1 MRHDDVN
8 HRRSPL
14 SPTAHYHR
22 IDNQQRTDAPSFMY
36 PFMRFVNSLLFV
48 LTLTTISSGAKK
60 QPVDFVR
67 DIKPILSDRCFNCHG
82 PDPNN
87 RQADL
92 RLDLKE
98 EALAALAFE
107 GNRVIH
113 PGRSGK
119 SELIHRIKAEDPDLK
134 MPPAESKLELT
145 QEEIDLLT
153 RWVDQGAAWENHW
166 SFESPV
172 RASPPKTKDK
182 SWSTNEIDR
191 FILKRLEQE
200 GLSPSDQAAPTT
212 LIRRLAFDLTGLP
225 PTLDQVERFTE
236 NPSSQTYASLVDELL
251 DNKHYGERMAAT
263 WLDVA
268 RYSDTFGYQVDRDR
282 YVWPYRDWVIDAFNR
297 NLPYDQFVTEQLAG
311 DLLDAATDSQRIAT
325 TFNRLHSQKVEGGSV
340 PEEFRTEYVADRTH
354 TFGTAFLGI
363 TLECCRC
370 HDHKY
375 DPFTQKEYYQLF
387 AYFNNIDEAGLYSYF
402 TASTPT
408 PTLRILKEDQKK
420 ALADIEQTIAREAA
434 KLNAFTN
441 AKNQGFEDWLANRQE
456 TTEIIGLEQELTFE
470 DGKTGANKSVA
481 GRIGKAVE
489 LTGDDAIGLSVGNYS
504 RNTPFTVSLWLNTPD
519 IKERAVVFHRSR
531 AWTDSASRGYQMLI
545 EEGRVSVSL
554 IHFWPG
560 NAIRV
565 RTKDTLAPG
574 QWHHLSMV
582 YDGSSKANG
591 LKIYLNGKPAH
602 TEVVR
607 DNLYKNITGSGGDN
621 IAIGQRFRDKG
632 FKQGMVDEF
641 KVFNRQLSD
650 LELQHVFDAKTL
662 ETTLGTVTAD
672 LNAEQK
678 HQLKQYYL
686 QLFDE
691 AYGQQ
696 MAAVKS
702 ARDQRSKI
710 IDNAQEIMVMEEME
724 KRRTTYV
731 LNRGAYDQPADE
743 VVAATPAIFGNSE
756 SQGNR
761 LTLAQWVTSPQNPLT
776 ARVYVNRIWQMMF
789 GKGLVKTP
797 EDFGSQGATPTHPA
811 LLDWLALEFIESGW
825 DTKALIKRI
834 AVSST
839 YRQSSQASEMQLATD
854 PENDLL
860 SHANRFQLP
869 AEMLRD
875 NALLTSG
882 LLVDKQGGPSVKP
895 YEVAESFKP
904 VARGSGEQLYRR
916 SLYTYWRR
924 TAPAPV
930 MMTLDAAKREVCSV
944 ARERTSNPLHAI
956 VLLNDPQY
964 VEAARK
970 MGENLIKE
978 FGEDH
983 QAAMAKAFQLL
994 TSRPV
999 SQAELA
1005 IISNSFRQQLSYFRD
1020 HPDESNKFLATG
1032 DAPRDMNLPAEQ
1044 VAAMGMVINLLL
1056 NYDECVVRQ

>member
-1 MRHDDVN
+1 
-8 HRRSPL
+8 
-14 SPTAHYHR
+14 
-22 IDNQQRTDAPSFMY
+22 
-36 PFMRFVNSLLFV
+36 MRFVYSLLFV
-48 LTLTTISSGAKK
+48 LTLTSISSGAKK

-82 PDPNN
+82 PDAKN

-98 EALAALAFE
+98 EAFAALAFE

-119 SELIHRIKAEDPDLK
+119 SELIQRIQSEDPDLK
-134 MPPAESKLELT
+134 MPPTESKLELT
-145 QEEIDLLT
+145 HEEIDLLT
-153 RWVDQGAAWENHW
+153 RWVDQGASWDNHW
-166 SFESPV
+166 SFEAPV
-172 RASPPKTKDK
+172 RPSLPKTKDK
-182 SWSTNEIDR
+182 SWSTNEIDH
-191 FILKRLEQE
+191 FILKRLEQA

-225 PTLDQVERFTE
+225 PSLEQVKQFTA

-251 DNKHYGERMAAT
+251 ENKHYGERMAAT

-282 YVWPYRDWVIDAFNR
+282 YVWPYRDWVINAFNQ

-311 DLLDAATDSQRIAT
+311 DLLESATDSQRIAT

-402 TASTPT
+402 TTSTPT
-408 PTLRILKEDQKK
+408 PTLRIFNEDQKK
-420 ALADIEQTIAREAA
+420 AIADVEQTIIREVA
-434 KLNAFTN
+434 KLNELAT
-441 AKNQGFEDWLANRQE
+441 AKNKGFNDWLTNRKV
-456 TTEIIGLEQELTFE
+456 TKEIIGLEQELTFE
-470 DGKTGANKSVA
+470 DGNTGANKSVE

-504 RNTPFTVSLWLNTPD
+504 RNTPFTVSLWLNTPE

-545 EEGRVSVSL
+545 EDGRISVSL

-565 RTKDTLAPG
+565 RTKDILPPG

-582 YDGSSKANG
+582 YDGSSQANG
-591 LKIYLNGKPAH
+591 LKIYLNGKPANI
-602 TEVVR
+602 EVVR

-650 LELQHVFDAKTL
+650 LELKHLFDTKTL
-662 ETTLGTVTAD
+662 QTTLGTVTAE

-678 HQLKQYYL
+678 QHLKQYYL
-686 QLFDE
+686 YLFDE
-691 AYGQQ
+691 AYRQQ
-696 MAAVKS
+696 MAVVKS
-702 ARDQRSKI
+702 ARDQRSKL
-710 IDNAQEIMVMEEME
+710 IDGAQEIMVMEEMA
-724 KRRTTYV
+724 KRRTTYL
-731 LNRGAYDQPADE
+731 LNRGAYDQPDE
-743 VVAATPAIFGNSE
+743 AVVAATPAIFGDSE
-756 SQGNR
+756 KQGDR
-761 LTLAQWVTSPQNPLT
+761 LTLARWVTSPQNPLT

-789 GKGLVKTP
+789 GKGLVRTP
-797 EDFGSQGATPTHPA
+797 EDFGSQGAIPTHPA
-811 LLDWLALEFIESGW
+811 LLDWLSLKFIESGW
-825 DTKALIKRI
+825 DTKALIKQI

-839 YRQSSQASEMQLATD
+839 YRQSSHASEIQLATD

-882 LLVDKQGGPSVKP
+882 LLVDKQGGPSVRP

-978 FGEDH
+978 FGDNH
-983 QAAMAKAFQLL
+983 QAAVAKAFQLL

-999 SQAELA
+999 SNAELA
-1005 IISNSFRQQLSYFRD
+1005 VISNSFQEQLAYFRD
-1020 HPDESNKFLATG
+1020 RPDETNKFLATG
-1032 DAPRDMNLPAEQ
+1032 DAPRDMNLAAEQ
-1044 VAAMGMVINLLL
+1044 VAAMAMVINLLL

>member
-1 MRHDDVN
+1 
-8 HRRSPL
+8 
-14 SPTAHYHR
+14 
-22 IDNQQRTDAPSFMY
+22 
-36 PFMRFVNSLLFV
+36 MRFVYSLLFV
-48 LTLTTISSGAKK
+48 LTLTSISSGAKK

-82 PDPNN
+82 PDAKN

-98 EALAALAFE
+98 EAFAALAFE

-119 SELIHRIKAEDPDLK
+119 SELIQRIQSEDPDLK
-134 MPPAESKLELT
+134 MPPTESKLELT
-145 QEEIDLLT
+145 HEEIDLLT
-153 RWVDQGAAWENHW
+153 RWVDQGASWDNHW
-166 SFESPV
+166 SFEAPV
-172 RASPPKTKDK
+172 RPSLPKTKDK
-182 SWSTNEIDR
+182 SWSTNEIDH
-191 FILKRLEQE
+191 FILKRLEQA
-200 GLSPSDQAAPTT
+200 GLSPADQATPTT

-225 PTLDQVERFTE
+225 PSLEQVKQFTA

-251 DNKHYGERMAAT
+251 ENKHYGERMAAT

-282 YVWPYRDWVIDAFNR
+282 YVWPYRDWVINAFNQ

-311 DLLDAATDSQRIAT
+311 DLLESATDSQRIAT

-402 TASTPT
+402 TTSTPT
-408 PTLRILKEDQKK
+408 PTLRIFNEDQKK
-420 ALADIEQTIAREAA
+420 AIADVEQTIIREVA
-434 KLNAFTN
+434 KLNELAT
-441 AKNQGFEDWLANRQE
+441 AKNKGFNDWLTNRKV
-456 TTEIIGLEQELTFE
+456 TKEIIGLEQELTFE
-470 DGKTGANKSVA
+470 DGNTGANKSVE
-481 GRIGKAVE
+481 GSIGKAVE

-504 RNTPFTVSLWLNTPD
+504 RNTPFTVSLWLNTPE

-545 EEGRVSVSL
+545 EDGRISVSL

-565 RTKDTLAPG
+565 RTKDILPPG

-582 YDGSSKANG
+582 YDGSSQANG
-591 LKIYLNGKPAH
+591 LKIYLNGKPANI
-602 TEVVR
+602 EVVR

-621 IAIGQRFRDKG
+621 IAIGQRFRDRG

-650 LELQHVFDAKTL
+650 LELKHLFDTKTL
-662 ETTLGTVTAD
+662 QTTLGTVTAE

-678 HQLKQYYL
+678 QHLKQYYL
-686 QLFDE
+686 YLFDE
-691 AYGQQ
+691 AYRQQ
-696 MAAVKS
+696 MAVVKS
-702 ARDQRSKI
+702 ARDQRSKL
-710 IDNAQEIMVMEEME
+710 IDGAQEIMVMEEMA
-724 KRRTTYV
+724 KRRTTYL
-731 LNRGAYDQPADE
+731 LNRGAYDQPDE
-743 VVAATPAIFGNSE
+743 AVVAATPAIFGDSE
-756 SQGNR
+756 KQGDR
-761 LTLAQWVTSPQNPLT
+761 LTLARWVTSPQNPLT

-789 GKGLVKTP
+789 GKGLVRTP
-797 EDFGSQGATPTHPA
+797 EDFGSQGAIPTHPA
-811 LLDWLALEFIESGW
+811 LLDWLSLKFIESGW
-825 DTKALIKRI
+825 DTKALIKQI

-839 YRQSSQASEMQLATD
+839 YRQSSHASEIQLATD

-882 LLVDKQGGPSVKP
+882 LLVDKQGGPSVRP

-978 FGEDH
+978 FGDNH
-983 QAAMAKAFQLL
+983 PAAVAKAFQLL

-999 SQAELA
+999 SKAELA
-1005 IISNSFRQQLSYFRD
+1005 VISNSFQEQLAYFRD
-1020 HPDESNKFLATG
+1020 RPDETNKFLATG
-1032 DAPRDMNLPAEQ
+1032 DAPRDMNLAAEQ
-1044 VAAMGMVINLLL
+1044 VAAMAMVINLLL

>member
-1 MRHDDVN
+1 
-8 HRRSPL
+8 
-14 SPTAHYHR
+14 
-22 IDNQQRTDAPSFMY
+22 
-36 PFMRFVNSLLFV
+36 MRFVYSLLFV
-48 LTLTTISSGAKK
+48 LTLTSISSGAKK

-82 PDPNN
+82 PDAKN

-98 EALAALAFE
+98 EAFAALAFE

-119 SELIHRIKAEDPDLK
+119 SELIQRIQSEDPDLK
-134 MPPAESKLELT
+134 MPPTESKLELT
-145 QEEIDLLT
+145 HQEIDLLT
-153 RWVDQGAAWENHW
+153 RWVDQGASWDNHW
-166 SFESPV
+166 SFEAPV
-172 RASPPKTKDK
+172 RPSLPKTKDK
-182 SWSTNEIDR
+182 SWSTNEIDH
-191 FILKRLEQE
+191 FILKRLEQA
-200 GLSPSDQAAPTT
+200 GLSPADQATPTT

-225 PTLDQVERFTE
+225 PSLEQVKQFTE

-251 DNKHYGERMAAT
+251 ENKHYGERMAAT

-282 YVWPYRDWVIDAFNR
+282 YVWPYRDWVINAFNQ

-311 DLLDAATDSQRIAT
+311 DLLEAATDSQRIAT

-402 TASTPT
+402 TTSTPT
-408 PTLRILKEDQKK
+408 PTLRIFNEDQKK
-420 ALADIEQTIAREAA
+420 AIADVEQTIIREVA
-434 KLNAFTN
+434 KLNELAT
-441 AKNQGFEDWLANRQE
+441 AKNKGFNDWLTNRKV
-456 TTEIIGLEQELTFE
+456 TKEIIGLEQELTFE
-470 DGKTGANKSVA
+470 DGNTGANKSVE

-504 RNTPFTVSLWLNTPD
+504 RNTPFTVSLWLNTPE

-545 EEGRVSVSL
+545 EDGRISVSL

-565 RTKDTLAPG
+565 RTKDILLPG

-582 YDGSSKANG
+582 YDGSSQANG
-591 LKIYLNGKPAH
+591 LKIYLNGKPANI
-602 TEVVR
+602 EVVR

-650 LELQHVFDAKTL
+650 LELKHLFDTKTL
-662 ETTLGTVTAD
+662 QTTLGTVTAE

-678 HQLKQYYL
+678 QHLKQYYL
-686 QLFDE
+686 YLFDE
-691 AYGQQ
+691 AYRQQ
-696 MAAVKS
+696 MAVVKS
-702 ARDQRSKI
+702 ARDQRSKL
-710 IDNAQEIMVMEEME
+710 IDGAQEIMVMEEMA
-724 KRRTTYV
+724 KRRTTYL
-731 LNRGAYDQPADE
+731 LNRGAYDQPDE
-743 VVAATPAIFGNSE
+743 AVVAATPAIFGDSE
-756 SQGNR
+756 KQGDR
-761 LTLAQWVTSPQNPLT
+761 LTLARWVTSPQNPLT

-789 GKGLVKTP
+789 GKGLVRTP
-797 EDFGSQGATPTHPA
+797 EDFGSQGAIPTHPA
-811 LLDWLALEFIESGW
+811 LLDWLSLKFIESGW
-825 DTKALIKRI
+825 DTKALIKQI

-839 YRQSSQASEMQLATD
+839 YRQSSYASEIQLATD

-882 LLVDKQGGPSVKP
+882 LLVDKQGGPSVRP

-978 FGEDH
+978 FGDNH
-983 QAAMAKAFQLL
+983 QAAVAKAFQLL

-999 SQAELA
+999 SNAELA
-1005 IISNSFRQQLSYFRD
+1005 VISNSFQEQLAYFRD
-1020 HPDESNKFLATG
+1020 RPDETNKFLATG
-1032 DAPRDMNLPAEQ
+1032 DAPRDMNLAAEQ
-1044 VAAMGMVINLLL
+1044 VAAMAMVINLLL